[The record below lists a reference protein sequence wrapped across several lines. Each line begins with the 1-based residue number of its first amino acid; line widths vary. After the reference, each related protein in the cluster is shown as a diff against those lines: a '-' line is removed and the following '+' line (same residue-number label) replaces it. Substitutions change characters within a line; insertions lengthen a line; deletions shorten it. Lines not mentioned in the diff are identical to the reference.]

1 MTNEQILA
9 LQKEYPKVTCLRCTS
24 LVYTTFKFS
33 DNMAYCSKNLEPTS
47 CGRNFNP
54 NGGTKVGVC

>member
-9 LQKEYPKVTCLRCTS
+9 LQKEYPKATCMRCTNLDLS
-24 LVYTTFKFS
+24 
-33 DNMAYCSKNLEPTS
+33 CSSACCKKNLDPRK